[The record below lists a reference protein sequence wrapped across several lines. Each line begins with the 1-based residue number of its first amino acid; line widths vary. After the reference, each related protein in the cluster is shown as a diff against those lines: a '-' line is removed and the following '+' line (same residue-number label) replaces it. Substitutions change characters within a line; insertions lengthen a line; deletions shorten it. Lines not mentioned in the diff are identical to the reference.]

1 MEYPEDERGKVSM
14 MKRQISKRERYEKLS
29 VACEP
34 FRRAKSETIRT
45 LAGIGRRYRLLRYPI
60 WIVLVAYIF
69 IYNVILYGCIQLKVR
84 EKIARGVALV
94 MTFALVFTSVDVTV
108 FATAEGDGGDTGIQG
123 VITAFADMDE
133 SIAMQ
138 SLPVGAEESE
148 IRFPE
153 TLTVTLETKSEE
165 ETAAPEEG
173 TVSQNLVPD
182 GADGS
187 SSQPVTAGAAEPDG
201 REDSTEVT
209 VAVTWENRTADSF
222 DSSAAGNCYVY
233 LPVIPEDYVVAEG
246 VSLPQIT
253 VTIAEP
259 V

>member
-1 MEYPEDERGKVSM
+1 M
-14 MKRQISKRERYEKLS
+14 
-29 VACEP
+29 
-34 FRRAKSETIRT
+34 
-45 LAGIGRRYRLLRYPI
+45 
-60 WIVLVAYIF
+60 
-69 IYNVILYGCIQLKVR
+69 
-84 EKIARGVALV
+84 
-94 MTFALVFTSVDVTV
+94 
-108 FATAEGDGGDTGIQG
+108 
-123 VITAFADMDE
+123 
-133 SIAMQ
+133 
-138 SLPVGAEESE
+138 
-148 IRFPE
+148 
-153 TLTVTLETKSEE
+153 LETKSEE

-187 SSQPVTAGAAEPDG
+187 SSQPVTVGAAEPDG

-253 VTIAEP
+253 VTIAGQSGENPAEEKSAGLFALLENLPDPLTYLASGEP
-259 V
+259 DEAMIDLEQLSAAREALDEWLAESGADRKSVV